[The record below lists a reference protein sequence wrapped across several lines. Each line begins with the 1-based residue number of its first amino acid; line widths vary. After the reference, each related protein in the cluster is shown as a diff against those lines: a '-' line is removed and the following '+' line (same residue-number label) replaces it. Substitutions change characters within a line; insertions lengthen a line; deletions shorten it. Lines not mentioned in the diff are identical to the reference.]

1 MEYIG
6 IEYVGIIIFGFF
18 ILIAYISTR
27 HNAEVSY
34 YRNKLTSIEGDFAY
48 TFEITDHFGDID
60 TDSDKIGKTLLKK
73 DGISIYAEV
82 WKDPNMI
89 GSNYPKQE
97 YILPVF
103 DKEERRS
110 DEELRKLSQLSTDEE
125 IEELK
130 KKLYDW
136 FLFHII

>member
-6 IEYVGIIIFGFF
+6 IVIFGFI

-89 GSNYPKQE
+89 GSKYPKQD

-130 KKLYDW
+130 KKLYD
-136 FLFHII
+136 

>member
-6 IEYVGIIIFGFF
+6 IVIFGFI

-34 YRNKLTSIEGDFAY
+34 YRNKLRSIEGNFAH

-60 TDSDKIGKTLLKK
+60 TDSDKIKKSLLEK
-73 DGISIYAEV
+73 DGTSIYAEV

-103 DKEERRS
+103 AVEDRMS

-125 IEELK
+125 IEDLK
-130 KKLYDW
+130 KKLYD
-136 FLFHII
+136 